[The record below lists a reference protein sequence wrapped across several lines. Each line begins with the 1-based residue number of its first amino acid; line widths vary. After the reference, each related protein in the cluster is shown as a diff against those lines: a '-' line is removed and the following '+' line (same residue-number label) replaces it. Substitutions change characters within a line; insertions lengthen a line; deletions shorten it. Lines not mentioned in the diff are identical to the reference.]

1 MSLAGLDSCRK
12 KGFSMN
18 TFAKSSINRSGDQVK
33 SIDKSR
39 ISSIDILRGLVMLMM
54 LVDHV
59 RERIYLHM
67 QVSDPMNIETTSAD
81 LFFTRL
87 AAHLCAPVFVFL
99 TGLSAWLYAHPSS
112 SDLRSPSG
120 FLFKRGLFIIAMEV
134 TLINFS
140 WMGEYHTLWLQVMWA
155 IGLSMI
161 ALSVAVKLPMWLIAT
176 IGFVIVFGH
185 DLLTPITFLPG
196 EAGYT
201 LWTILHDRG
210 YLIADGALKVKVS
223 YPVLPWIGVILLGY
237 FAGQL
242 YAKAVYSDVR
252 ISALIRLGITCLALL
267 LVLRGFNIYGET
279 LPWQYGES
287 VIQTIMSFFNYTKYG
302 PSLNFL
308 LLTLGIAFLLLARFE
323 RADSESTAMRVLK
336 TFGAAPMF
344 FYIVHLYTLLLV
356 YWVLMAIFGAN
367 QGDLYG
373 VDQFYWVWVMSA
385 TIACALYFPTKSFA
399 EFKKR
404 SQRAWVRYL

>member
-1 MSLAGLDSCRK
+1 
-12 KGFSMN
+12 MN
-18 TFAKSSINRSGDQVK
+18 TSAKTSISGSSGELTSIN
-33 SIDKSR
+33 KSR
-39 ISSIDILRGLVMLMM
+39 ISAIDILRGLVVLLM

-67 QVSDPMNIETTSAD
+67 QVSDPMTIETTSVD

-112 SDLRSPSG
+112 GDERSPSG

-134 TLINFS
+134 TVINFS

-185 DLLTPITFLPG
+185 DLLTPITFLPS
-196 EAGYT
+196 EVGYS

-210 YLIADGALKVKVS
+210 YLIADGALNVKVS

-242 YAKAVYSDVR
+242 YAKAVESDFR
-252 ISALIRLGITCLALL
+252 DSFLTWLGIACLALL
-267 LVLRGFNIYGET
+267 LLLRGFNLYGET
-279 LPWQYGES
+279 LPWHYGES

-323 RADSESTAMRVLK
+323 RADSEATAMRVLK

-344 FYIVHLYTLLLV
+344 FYIAHLYVLLLS
-356 YWVLMAIFGAN
+356 YWVLITIFGAN

-385 TIACALYFPTKSFA
+385 AMAYLLYFPTKSFA

-404 SQRAWVRYL
+404 SQQVWVRYL

>member
-1 MSLAGLDSCRK
+1 
-12 KGFSMN
+12 MN
-18 TFAKSSINRSGDQVK
+18 TSATGAMLGSVDQLAPAV
-33 SIDKSR
+33 KSR
-39 ISSIDILRGLVMLMM
+39 ISSIDMLRGLVMLLM

-67 QVSDPMNIETTSAD
+67 QVSDPMTIETTSVD
-81 LFFTRL
+81 VFFTRM

-112 SDLRSPSG
+112 GDVRSPSG

-161 ALSVAVKLPMWLIAT
+161 ALSVAVKLPMWLVAT

-185 DLLTPITFLPG
+185 DLLTPITFMPG
-196 EAGYT
+196 ETGYA

-210 YLIADGALKVKVS
+210 YLIADGVLKVKVS

-242 YAKAVYSDVR
+242 
-252 ISALIRLGITCLALL
+252 C
-267 LVLRGFNIYGET
+267 
-279 LPWQYGES
+279 
-287 VIQTIMSFFNYTKYG
+287 
-302 PSLNFL
+302 
-308 LLTLGIAFLLLARFE
+308 
-323 RADSESTAMRVLK
+323 
-336 TFGAAPMF
+336 
-344 FYIVHLYTLLLV
+344 
-356 YWVLMAIFGAN
+356 
-367 QGDLYG
+367 
-373 VDQFYWVWVMSA
+373 
-385 TIACALYFPTKSFA
+385 
-399 EFKKR
+399 
-404 SQRAWVRYL
+404 

>member
-1 MSLAGLDSCRK
+1 
-12 KGFSMN
+12 MN
-18 TFAKSSINRSGDQVK
+18 TSATGAMLGSVDQLAPAV
-33 SIDKSR
+33 KSR
-39 ISSIDILRGLVMLMM
+39 ISSIDMLRGLVMLLM

-67 QVSDPMNIETTSAD
+67 QVSDPMTIETTSVD
-81 LFFTRL
+81 VFFTRM

-112 SDLRSPSG
+112 GDVRSPSG

-185 DLLTPITFLPG
+185 DLLTPITFMPG
-196 EAGYT
+196 ETGYA

-210 YLIADGALKVKVS
+210 YLIADGVLKVKVS

-242 YAKAVYSDVR
+242 YAKAIDSGFRVSF
-252 ISALIRLGITCLALL
+252 LIRLGIACLALL
-267 LVLRGFNIYGET
+267 LILRGFNIYGET
-279 LPWQYGES
+279 LPWQHGES
-287 VIQTIMSFFNYTKYG
+287 VIHTIMSFFNYTKYG

-308 LLTLGIAFLLLARFE
+308 LLTLGIAFLLLARLE
-323 RADSESTAMRVLK
+323 RADSDATAMRVLK

-344 FYIVHLYTLLLV
+344 FYIVHLYALLLS
-356 YWVLMAIFGAN
+356 YWVLIAIFGAN
-367 QGDLYG
+367 QGDLFG
-373 VDQFYWVWVMSA
+373 VDQFYWIWVMSVA
-385 TIACALYFPTKSFA
+385 MSYVMYFPTKSFA

-404 SQRAWVRYL
+404 SNQAWVRYF